1 MSLAAGHGIPALY
14 QWRVFAEEGGLI
26 SYGIDIEDV
35 YARMGRYAGAIVNGD
50 NPASMP
56 ILKPVKLESTLN
68 LRTAAELG
76 LSVSPE
82 LRARVDKVIE

>member
-1 MSLAAGHGIPALY
+1 M
-14 QWRVFAEEGGLI
+14 I

-35 YARMGRYAGAIVNGD
+35 YARIGRYAGTILNGED
-50 NPASMP
+50 PASMP
-56 ILKPVKLESTLN
+56 ILKPVKFESALN

-82 LRARVDKVIE
+82 LRARVDKVID